1 MDARPDSVSDL
12 QQLRYRL
19 VVEGRLDDAW
29 AGWFECRAFR
39 SQGDRTELE
48 VEVIDQAQLHS
59 VLRRVH
65 DLRLRLVSVAR
76 VGSGEIFQEKGG
88 TP

>member
-1 MDARPDSVSDL
+1 MDARPDSVADL

-19 VVEGRLDDAW
+19 VIEGRLDDAW
-29 AGWFECRAFR
+29 AGWFHCRVFR
-39 SQGDRTELE
+39 SEGDRTEFE
-48 VEVIDQAQLHS
+48 VEVIDQAQLHA

-76 VGSGEIFQEKGG
+76 MGSEDTSQTKGG
-88 TP
+88 IP